1 MKINVNNREKLNR
14 ELDAVQRRAQVRT
27 LTAAEILRVSQQAE
41 QRLSDVGL
49 SAQLKRGAQ
58 LRFGMCGPFPSA
70 YKYPAS
76 GTVGTLERFASGWF
90 VVDLHRGDCDGH
102 NYFRLTPEQQQRISE
117 RAVDLAADYDS
128 FCK

>member
-1 MKINVNNREKLNR
+1 MKINVENLKKLQE
-14 ELDAVQRRAQVRT
+14 ELDAVQRRAQVRRFI
-27 LTAAEILRVSQQAE
+27 AYQVRDIARRAE

-70 YKYPAS
+70 YKYPAT

-102 NYFRLTPEQQQRISE
+102 NYFRFTPEQQQRISE